1 MIREIIRM
9 IRVYSITAALVSACL
24 LSSTPA
30 QSAPADTLTK
40 ARSNCL
46 TAVAKVVGL
55 PRTSLSVIKEQRD
68 ASGFSLEVKVPNAVA
83 PWARLTNRQ
92 GEVEDTSFKGS
103 EGAL

>member
-1 MIREIIRM
+1 MQM
-9 IRVYSITAALVSACL
+9 VRVCSVSAALVSACL
-24 LSSTPA
+24 LSSVPA
-30 QSAPADTLTK
+30 RSAPADALSK

-55 PRTSLSVIKEQRD
+55 PRTSLSVIKAQRD
-68 ASGFSLEVKVPNAVA
+68 ASGISVEVKVPKAVA
-83 PWARLTNRQ
+83 PWACLTNRQ